1 MRCFSSLLIV
11 LTQDSVMQP
20 IIILGI
26 IAVIGI
32 FAGTG
37 FLAPAID
44 MVWVQTIGVG
54 DADLESPLH
63 HAGVDLDIAA
73 FPGVGPNGQPI
84 FKNKFVSC
92 SFHAGTQDF
101 NTLQNLDKVICKLT
115 DINNKVIAE
124 QFIQFCPDPVPIGGC
139 GVLPTWT
146 PSTQYIISPLVE
158 AYPGAL
164 NIDNVEDVRLVVLG
178 DDPTDN
184 P

>member
-1 MRCFSSLLIV
+1 MK
-11 LTQDSVMQP
+11 P
-20 IIILGI
+20 IILLGI
-26 IAVIGI
+26 IALVGI

-63 HAGVDLDIAA
+63 HAAVDLKVE
-73 FPGVGPNGQPI
+73 PTLGMGPDGETMI
-84 FKNKFVSC
+84 FKNKFTKC
-92 SFHAGTQDF
+92 SFHAGVEDF

-124 QFIQFCPDPVPIGGC
+124 APLQFCPVPTPPGGC
-139 GVLPTWT
+139 GGLPQWT
-146 PSTQYIISPLVE
+146 PSTQYTIGPLIE
-158 AYPGAL
+158 AYPNAL
-164 NIDNVEDVRLVVLG
+164 MIDNVEDVRLVVLG
-178 DDPTDN
+178 DNPTDN